1 MLANTPDGYWPNDFV
16 QIEYER
22 MTLSTTTFPFTAII
36 GMDLAKHSLLY
47 HAIDPKLG
55 GVVLMG
61 HRGCAKSTLVR
72 AFQEILPAEGSGT
85 APFVEVP
92 LGASEDRLLGAVDAT
107 QLVEQGNWREQPGLL
122 EQAHRGTLYI
132 DEVNLLPDHLVDLTL
147 DAAASGQYRLER
159 DGLSRQVDARFILVG
174 TMNPEEGDLRPQLLD
189 RFTHGVLIRDD
200 YTPEERREIVRARMA
215 FEDDPEGF
223 RAEHATSLE
232 KLQQKLRTARER
244 LRTIRISEE
253 VRTAVAEQA
262 AALQMEGVRAELGV
276 LRTARCAAAWRGD
289 KAINENDLAE
299 GWTLCLAHR
308 QVSKPQ
314 TPPPPTPPSTQPPQ
328 SETSSRA
335 DSAHSPLMTA
345 PTPQH
350 ARRDAIQLEPVAPSA
365 MNPLQEWWNRPVPAP
380 KRPLPVTGASR
391 MVARPEAGSRV
402 DWCATVRESLKRGW
416 QVGEQLSL
424 RSRKPQR
431 QPLVWLF
438 VDASRSAGALKFLGA
453 AREAIRNLGLRQA
466 ARRFQILLLQH
477 DELEWRVKRGTAQA
491 ADRCLANLTEASGK
505 SLLHHALW
513 KLTQAVQKAGVLPG
527 DRVLLCSDGLFTPA
541 SGASLPKEKLRF
553 RRQLQRLTQ
562 RIPGV
567 AWLHPTPKH
576 GMQRWIPELAS
587 GTPVQLIHQ

>member
-1 MLANTPDGYWPNDFV
+1 M
-16 QIEYER
+16 
-22 MTLSTTTFPFTAII
+22 TTTSFPFTAIV

-72 AFQEILPAEGSGT
+72 AFQEILPAEDSGT

-107 QLVEQGNWREQPGLL
+107 QLVEQGKWREQPGLL
-122 EQAHRGTLYI
+122 EQAHRGVLYI

-215 FEDDPEGF
+215 FEDDPESF
-223 RAEHATSLE
+223 RAGHATWLG
-232 KLQQKLRTARER
+232 KLRQKLRAARER
-244 LRTIRISEE
+244 LRTIPIPEE

-262 AALQMEGVRAELGV
+262 AALQMEGVRADLGV

-289 KAINENDLAE
+289 EAVNEDDLTEA
-299 GWTLCLAHR
+299 WILCLAHR

-314 TPPPPTPPSTQPPQ
+314 TPPPPKPPRTQPPEA
-328 SETSSRA
+328 ETPSRER
-335 DSAHSPLMTA
+335 SAHSPLMTA
-345 PTPQH
+345 STPHQ
-350 ARRDAIQLEPVAPSA
+350 ARQDPIKLEQTERLTN
-365 MNPLQEWWNRPVPAP
+365 NPLQEWWGRPVPAP
-380 KRPLPVTGASR
+380 KRPLPVAGASR
-391 MVARPEAGSRV
+391 IVTRPEVGSRV
-402 DWCATVRESLKRGW
+402 DWGATVRESIKRGW
-416 QVGEQLSL
+416 QVGEKLNL
-424 RSRKPQR
+424 HFRKPQR
-431 QPLVWLF
+431 RPLVWLF

-453 AREAIRNLGLRQA
+453 AREVIRGLGLRQA

-477 DELEWRVKRGTAQA
+477 DELGWRVKHGTAQA
-491 ADRCLANLTEASGK
+491 ADRCLTSLTEAAGK

-527 DRVLLCSDGLFTPA
+527 DRVLLCSDGLFTPE
-541 SGASLPKEKLRF
+541 SGAALPAEKLRF

-562 RIPGV
+562 RIPAV
-567 AWLHPTPKH
+567 AWLHPAPKR

-587 GTPVQLIHQ
+587 GTPVRLLPLE

>member
-1 MLANTPDGYWPNDFV
+1 
-16 QIEYER
+16 
-22 MTLSTTTFPFTAII
+22 MTNTFPFTAIV

-72 AFQEILPAEGSGT
+72 AFQEILPAETSGT

-200 YTPEERREIVRARMA
+200 YTPEQRREIVRARMA
-215 FEDDPEGF
+215 FEDDPGGF
-223 RAEHATSLE
+223 REEHATWLE
-232 KLQQKLRTARER
+232 KLRQKLRAARER
-244 LRTIRISEE
+244 LQAIRISEE

-262 AALQMEGVRAELGV
+262 AALQLEGVRAELGV

-289 KAINENDLAE
+289 ETVHEDDLAE
-299 GWTLCLAHR
+299 AWTLCLAHR
-308 QVSKPQ
+308 QVAEPQ
-314 TPPPPTPPSTQPPQ
+314 TPPPPPPPRNQPPE
-328 SETSSRA
+328 SESPSR
-335 DSAHSPLMTA
+335 DRPTHSPLMTA
-345 PTPQH
+345 PTPHH
-350 ARRDAIQLEPVAPSA
+350 ARREAVPLEPAAPLPI
-365 MNPLQEWWNRPVPAP
+365 NPLQEWWSRPVPAP
-380 KRPLPVTGASR
+380 KRPLPVAGASR
-391 MVARPEAGSRV
+391 MVARPETGSRV
-402 DWCATVRESLKRGW
+402 DWSATVRESLKQGW
-416 QVGEQLSL
+416 RVGKKLNL
-424 RSRKPQR
+424 RFRKPQR

-438 VDASRSAGALKFLGA
+438 LDASRSAGALKFLGA
-453 AREAIRNLGLRQA
+453 AREAIRSLGLRQA

-477 DELEWRVKRGTAQA
+477 DDLQWRVKRGTAQA
-491 ADRCLANLTEASGK
+491 ADRCLADLTEASGK
-505 SLLHHALW
+505 SLLHHSLW

-527 DRVLLCSDGLFTPA
+527 DRVLLCSDGLFTPE
-541 SGASLPKEKLRF
+541 SKASLLAEKLRF
-553 RRQLQRLTQ
+553 RQHLQRLTQ
-562 RIPGV
+562 RIPAV
-567 AWLHPTPKH
+567 AWLHPAPKR

-587 GTPVQLIHQ
+587 DTPVHLVPLR